1 MKAWKK
7 VCIGVGV
14 VIVAGG
20 IVTYSVKQANKDVVT
35 VQTTKVNQ
43 EKLTTI
49 VTASGQVMPKTYSN
63 ILAQG
68 FGQITEILSKE
79 GDQVKRGDI
88 LLRTDDIQPAANAQ
102 AGKSGIDSASA
113 AMESAQAS
121 CVAAQADVKNQ
132 EANLENNKISW
143 DRGQSLFQQG
153 LIPKQDFD
161 TRKAMYDG
169 SVAAVAS
176 AAAKVPQCRAQVEQA
191 RHLMEQN
198 KAQLVATA
206 DVLNKTTYRAPIDGV
221 VTYIAVRK
229 GENMVPGIENS
240 SGSYMMTI
248 SDMSIVTSEV
258 MVDETDIIN
267 IRAGQPATIT
277 VDALPGQTFTG
288 RVTEVGNQAVL
299 RSSGLAST
307 QSTTGSQEA
316 KDFKVIVTLDHPPTG
331 LRNGLSSTAKI
342 VTAEKDNVLAIPI
355 QALAVRS
362 RKQLEDAVKI
372 AATKQ
377 GGSGSSGSVALAAA
391 KPVDANSTDAKKD
404 DVQGVFVIRNG
415 KALFVAVQTGISG
428 ITDIEVTSG
437 LQKGDEIVT
446 GSYKALRTLRPDT
459 AVKIDN
465 TTPAA
470 STETT

>member
-14 VIVAGG
+14 VVVAGG

-35 VQTTKVNQ
+35 VQTAKVNQ
-43 EKLTTI
+43 EHLTTV

-68 FGQITEILSKE
+68 FGQITEILAKE
-79 GDQVKRGDI
+79 GDHVKRGDI

-121 CVAAQADVKNQ
+121 CIAAQADEKNQ

-143 DRGQSLFQQG
+143 DRGQSLYKQG

-161 TRKAMYDG
+161 TRKAVYDG

-176 AAAKVPQCRAQVEQA
+176 AQAKIPQCKAQIEQA
-191 RHLMEQN
+191 RHVMEQN
-198 KAQLVATA
+198 KAQLVATS
-206 DVLNKTTYRAPIDGV
+206 DILNKTTYRAPIDGI

-267 IRAGQPATIT
+267 IRVNQPATIT

-316 KDFKVIVTLDHPPTG
+316 KDFKVVVTLDHPPIG

-362 RKQLEDAVKI
+362 RKQLEDAVK
-372 AATKQ
+372 AAANKQ
-377 GGSGSSGSVALAAA
+377 GGSGSGSVALAAA
-391 KPVDANSTDAKKD
+391 KPVDTNSTDAKKD

-428 ITDIEVTSG
+428 ITDIEITNG

-459 AVKIDN
+459 SVKIDN
-465 TTPAA
+465 TTPVT